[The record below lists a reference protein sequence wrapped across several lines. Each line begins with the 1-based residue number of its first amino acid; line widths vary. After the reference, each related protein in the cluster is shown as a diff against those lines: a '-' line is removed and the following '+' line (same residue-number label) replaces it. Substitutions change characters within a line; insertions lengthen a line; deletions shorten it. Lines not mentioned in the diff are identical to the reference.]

1 MRKIAPI
8 GILALALALSVA
20 ILVPYIYLAQ
30 AEPEAEEAEIVVE
43 SVTAHPDE
51 EKTVAIAAFN
61 VPEPGIASIQGQLS
75 FCPEVVQVQDL
86 AFSEKFNIEVKN
98 IQTASV
104 KFAATLTA
112 DKEPIREEVLLE
124 LRAKAVGQPGDECEI
139 GLTLDVLSDLNY
151 QSISHKIT
159 NGLFRIKAPNQ
170 PPVADFAFAPERPST
185 EDTVTFT
192 DLSSDPDGKIVSWSW
207 DFGDGATAD
216 VQAPSHRFSQPG
228 SYTVT
233 LVVTDDEGAT
243 ASKTRVIFVVP
254 VVTEITVIV
263 YPNPARDRVTFRYY
277 LPRGMKRA
285 TLFVFDLVGA
295 MVFSQELDV
304 TKIEF
309 TWDLRDRL
317 GDPLP
322 NGLYFFF
329 IQGID
334 QADRPTRS
342 KIEKLVIQR

>member
-1 MRKIAPI
+1 MRKLAPI
-8 GILALALALSVA
+8 GILALALSVA

-30 AEPEAEEAEIVVE
+30 AEPEAEETEIVVA

-51 EKTVAIAAFN
+51 EKAVPIAALN
-61 VPEPGIASIQGQLS
+61 VPAPGIASIQGSLG

-112 DKEPIREEVLLE
+112 DKEPIGEEVLLE

-139 GLTLDVLSDLNY
+139 GLTLEVLSDLNY
-151 QSISHKIT
+151 QPIPHKIT
-159 NGLFRIKAPNQ
+159 NGLFKIKAENQ
-170 PPVADFAFAPERPST
+170 PPLADFAFAPAEPTT
-185 EDTVTFT
+185 EDTVQFT
-192 DLSSDPDGKIVSWSW
+192 DKSRDPDGRLVSWSW
-207 DFGDGATAD
+207 DFGDGATST
-216 VQAPSHRFSQPG
+216 VQTPSHRFAEPG
-228 SYTVT
+228 SYSVKLT
-233 LVVTDDEGAT
+233 VTDDEGAT
-243 ASKTRVIFVVP
+243 ASKTRVVFVAP

-263 YPNPARDRVTFRYY
+263 YPNPGRDRVTFRYY

-285 TLFVFDLVGA
+285 TLFVFDLVGTL
-295 MVFSQELDV
+295 VFSQELDLA
-304 TKIEF
+304 KIEF
-309 TWDLRDRL
+309 VWDLKDRL
-317 GDPLP
+317 GNPLP